1 MAWIQCLGPTWGKE
15 KRASW
20 KLSCLVISKHMCA
33 HTTHIHTHTYAQTH
47 TQRSTNAHANE
58 HTQINK
64 YHEIIFERQVLKL
77 PRWLREF
84 SAFAEE
90 LGLVP
95 WTHIRYLSYN
105 CLRRVNYLKQGA
117 SNKQFPTHILI
128 KTPVR
133 QENQHSKELGHSQPE
148 ISMWLALF
156 SSENTKNKSTD
167 KFSAPDFP
175 FLS

>member
-1 MAWIQCLGPTWGKE
+1 MHILIHVVGTLHIHTYTIKE
-15 KRASW
+15 HAHIHTYTHYTHSHA
-20 KLSCLVISKHMCA
+20 CMQMHTQIHTITHTHYTHA
-33 HTTHIHTHTYAQTH
+33 HIHTTHIHTHTYAQTH

-148 ISMWLALF
+148 ISM
-156 SSENTKNKSTD
+156 
-167 KFSAPDFP
+167 
-175 FLS
+175 